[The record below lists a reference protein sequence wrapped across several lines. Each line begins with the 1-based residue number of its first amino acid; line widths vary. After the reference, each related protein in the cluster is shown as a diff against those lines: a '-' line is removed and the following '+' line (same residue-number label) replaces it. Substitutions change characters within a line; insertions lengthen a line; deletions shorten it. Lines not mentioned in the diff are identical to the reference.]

1 MSETR
6 KIAAILASDLTPRD
20 IFAAVTATTMSVPL
34 YVVRS
39 YPYNGANAAR
49 YSELNSKKAEVQDG
63 NQARDPRDS
72 VIGDLD

>member
-6 KIAAILASDLTPRD
+6 KIAAILASDLASRD
-20 IFAAVTATTMSVPL
+20 IFAAATATTMSVTL